1 MKSLG
6 LDDPRLFP
14 YLSPPPPENLGAALE
29 ALALLGATDAAVSA
43 SVSMVESAPVV
54 AQAETSGGN
63 SGKMAVSFHETP
75 SVSEVELAP
84 PEGGVAL
91 SPTSVFENAT
101 ARAPLTPLGRVLS
114 VLPVDPSV
122 GKMLALGA
130 LFGESEHVLTLAAAL
145 STQTPFDARAAASA
159 SGTNPVAEFAS
170 PDGERSTVWGC
181 VGLVSVAEQLSQVR
195 KERRGRLEVAQRH
208 NG

>member
-6 LDDPRLFP
+6 LDDPRCFP

-29 ALALLGATDAAVSA
+29 ALALLGATDAALSA
-43 SVSMVESAPVV
+43 SVSMVESAPAVGKT
-54 AQAETSGGN
+54 ETVGSS
-63 SGKMAVSFHETP
+63 SGKMAVPFHGTP
-75 SVSEVELAP
+75 SVKREEPAP
-84 PEGGVAL
+84 SDGGAGL
-91 SPTSVFENAT
+91 SPTSAFESAT

-114 VLPVDPSV
+114 ALPVDPSV

-130 LFGESEHVLTLAAAL
+130 LFGENEHVLTLAAAL

-170 PDGERSTVWGC
+170 PDGER
-181 VGLVSVAEQLSQVR
+181 
-195 KERRGRLEVAQRH
+195 GRLQ
-208 NG
+208 